1 MFLGQKLLCG
11 HTSYIILRDA
21 ICDISDL
28 RNNSGC
34 INTINDKKKTF
45 SPAMPQGLLG
55 LITRFSMLD
64 DLTGI

>member
-11 HTSYIILRDA
+11 HTSYIILQDA

-34 INTINDKKKTF
+34 INTINDKKKN
-45 SPAMPQGLLG
+45 LLPSHAPG
-55 LITRFSMLD
+55 TSGFDYPLFD
-64 DLTGI
+64 A